1 MKTMKA
7 FCLLA
12 CIGLIAGCSAVH
24 GVKYDY
30 SRHTDFGKYMTYDY
44 MPVHAS
50 VDIDERVVER
60 VKKAVDFQ
68 LSAKG
73 LKRTT
78 HNPDYLIAEHL
89 AKKDRVG
96 INDWGY
102 DFGPLPGYWG
112 GNWATGDIAT
122 YNYEEGTLILD
133 FVDAGTKKLFWRG
146 TANADIQNIDS
157 PDESQT
163 LINETVNKI
172 LQKYPPPAE

>member
-1 MKTMKA
+1 MKSMKA

-12 CIGLIAGCSAVH
+12 CIGLIGGCSAVH

-30 SRHTDFGKYMTYDY
+30 SRQTDFGKYMTYDW
-44 MPVHAS
+44 MSVPAS
-50 VDIDERVVER
+50 VDIDERVAER

-73 LKRTT
+73 LKRTSQ
-78 HNPDYLIAEHL
+78 NPDFLIAEHL
-89 AKKDRVG
+89 AKKDRAG
-96 INDWGY
+96 FNDWEY

-112 GNWATGDIAT
+112 GDSAAGDIT
-122 YNYEEGTLILD
+122 PYNYAEGSLILD

-146 TANADIQNIDS
+146 TANADLQNIDS

-163 LINETVNKI
+163 LIDETVQKI